1 MAVFR
6 HHTMHYRWCDTK
18 ECPPLSVAQNKGDDK
33 DEDTKD
39 QNGTTEPEDTRPRAL
54 HKTCSIFLRNLAPS
68 ITKQEIEAVSVASIQ
83 CGSMS
88 SAYGLGNYS
97 WCRGDSLPEI
107 FYVIRAVTTAGRPEL
122 GNVLFFVSVK

>member
-1 MAVFR
+1 MILKTSIMFNSICSESKKRTAMAVFWPPY
-6 HHTMHYRWCDTK
+6 TIDDVTLK
-18 ECPPLSVAQNKGDDK
+18 NFPPLSAQNKGDDK

-68 ITKQEIEAVSVASIQ
+68 ITKQEIEAVSVASVQ
-83 CGSMS
+83 CSSMS

-97 WCRGDSLPEI
+97 
-107 FYVIRAVTTAGRPEL
+107 
-122 GNVLFFVSVK
+122 